1 MCKECEKEY
10 RDPKNRRFHAEP
22 NGCEKCGPKVWL
34 MERSHGLKSQGLR
47 PGEVINHAPIEQA
60 QQLLKDGA
68 IVAIKGLGGFHLA
81 CDAENEEAVKRL
93 RERKRKSNKP
103 FAIMAPD
110 IHAIE
115 GFCHISNKE
124 RELLGGRVR
133 PIVILEKREPNNIAY
148 AVAPQNKNLGV
159 MLPYTPLHYLLFTGL
174 GKEFT
179 SLVMTSGNL
188 SEEPIVI
195 SNEEAVYRL
204 SAIADYFL
212 LHDRDIYMRVD
223 DSIIREQG
231 GDRRARVLRRTR
243 GFTPEAIEMAE
254 RLDGEEVLACGA
266 ELKNT
271 LCLTKAKRAILSQH
285 IGDME
290 NQETLDF
297 FKETLKNL
305 KNTFRVN
312 PTVVAHDL
320 HPDYLSTV
328 FAKEYA
334 SEMGISLNRLVPVQH
349 HHAHIVSVMAEHGLT
364 GEVTGI
370 AFDGTGYGTDGGV
383 WGGEFMVASRGD
395 FKRTAHIA
403 CVPMPGGNRA
413 IREPW
418 RMAAAYLHHTF
429 GERAFF
435 EHPSFF
441 ERFDRKKIET
451 IIKMM
456 EKKINSPSTSSA
468 GRLFDAVSSIM
479 GIRDEITFEGEA
491 AIELEMR
498 AMGPGAMGPEAIGS
512 RAMGG
517 APPLSYPFDIVS
529 KNPAV
534 IDTRP
539 LIKGVVEDVK
549 TGTPLPQISFRF
561 HHTIKDIIVRVVK
574 EAKASRGIDRVVL
587 SGGVFQNSLLLNLTV
602 HGLEE
607 EGFKVW
613 TNERVPVNDGG
624 ISLGQAAVAL
634 ERLKKL

>member
-1 MCKECEKEY
+1 
-10 RDPKNRRFHAEP
+10 
-22 NGCEKCGPKVWL
+22 
-34 MERSHGLKSQGLR
+34 
-47 PGEVINHAPIEQA
+47 
-60 QQLLKDGA
+60 
-68 IVAIKGLGGFHLA
+68 
-81 CDAENEEAVKRL
+81 
-93 RERKRKSNKP
+93 
-103 FAIMAPD
+103 
-110 IHAIE
+110 
-115 GFCHISNKE
+115 
-124 RELLGGRVR
+124 
-133 PIVILEKREPNNIAY
+133 
-148 AVAPQNKNLGV
+148 
-159 MLPYTPLHYLLFTGL
+159 
-174 GKEFT
+174 
-179 SLVMTSGNL
+179 
-188 SEEPIVI
+188 
-195 SNEEAVYRL
+195 
-204 SAIADYFL
+204 
-212 LHDRDIYMRVD
+212 
-223 DSIIREQG
+223 
-231 GDRRARVLRRTR
+231 
-243 GFTPEAIEMAE
+243 MAE

-456 EKKINSPSTSSA
+456 EKKINSPITSSA

-479 GIRDEITFEGEA
+479 GIRDEVTFEGEA

-498 AMGPGAMGPEAIGS
+498 ALGPGAMGGV
-512 RAMGG
+512 
-517 APPLSYPFDIVS
+517 PPLSYSFRVVS
-529 KNPAV
+529 GSPAV
-534 IDTRP
+534 IDTKP
-539 LIKGVVEDVK
+539 LIKAVVEDLK
-549 TGTPLPQISFRF
+549 TGTPLPEISFRF
-561 HHTIKDIIVRVVK
+561 HHTMKDIIVRVVK
-574 EAKASRGIDRVVL
+574 DAKASRGIDRVVL

-602 HGLEE
+602 DGLEE

-613 TNERVPVNDGG
+613 TNERVPTNDGG

>member
-1 MCKECEKEY
+1 
-10 RDPKNRRFHAEP
+10 
-22 NGCEKCGPKVWL
+22 
-34 MERSHGLKSQGLR
+34 
-47 PGEVINHAPIEQA
+47 
-60 QQLLKDGA
+60 
-68 IVAIKGLGGFHLA
+68 
-81 CDAENEEAVKRL
+81 
-93 RERKRKSNKP
+93 
-103 FAIMAPD
+103 
-110 IHAIE
+110 
-115 GFCHISNKE
+115 
-124 RELLGGRVR
+124 
-133 PIVILEKREPNNIAY
+133 
-148 AVAPQNKNLGV
+148 
-159 MLPYTPLHYLLFTGL
+159 
-174 GKEFT
+174 
-179 SLVMTSGNL
+179 
-188 SEEPIVI
+188 
-195 SNEEAVYRL
+195 
-204 SAIADYFL
+204 
-212 LHDRDIYMRVD
+212 
-223 DSIIREQG
+223 
-231 GDRRARVLRRTR
+231 
-243 GFTPEAIEMAE
+243 
-254 RLDGEEVLACGA
+254 
-266 ELKNT
+266 
-271 LCLTKAKRAILSQH
+271 
-285 IGDME
+285 
-290 NQETLDF
+290 
-297 FKETLKNL
+297 
-305 KNTFRVN
+305 
-312 PTVVAHDL
+312 
-320 HPDYLSTV
+320 
-328 FAKEYA
+328 
-334 SEMGISLNRLVPVQH
+334 
-349 HHAHIVSVMAEHGLT
+349 
-364 GEVTGI
+364 
-370 AFDGTGYGTDGGV
+370 
-383 WGGEFMVASRGD
+383 
-395 FKRTAHIA
+395 
-403 CVPMPGGNRA
+403 MPGGDGA

-418 RMAAAYLHHTF
+418 RMAASYLHHTY
-429 GERAFF
+429 GERAFN